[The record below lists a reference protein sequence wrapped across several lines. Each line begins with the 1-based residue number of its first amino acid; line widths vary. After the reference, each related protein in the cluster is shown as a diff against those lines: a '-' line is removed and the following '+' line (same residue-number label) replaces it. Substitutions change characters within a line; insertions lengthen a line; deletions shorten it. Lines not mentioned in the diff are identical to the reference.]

1 MLARMVVLAGG
12 VSGAMALSQFPEFS
26 QQYTQRLG
34 GAVDELSGFVADFDA
49 DAAEVGLAREAALQQ
64 LAQGSALGA
73 ARADTM
79 RATIHRYERLRD
91 AQLALESAGPVQR
104 ILHARQFN
112 DAEIAK
118 EAWADFQPAL
128 PFTVEGL
135 VFAGVGGVLGAAIL
149 RVLLGSL
156 GWVFGRRKLA

>member
-1 MLARMVVLAGG
+1 MLARMMILAGG

-26 QQYTQRLG
+26 QQYAQRLG

-49 DAAEVGLAREAALQQ
+49 DAAEVGLAREAALKQ

-91 AQLALESAGPVQR
+91 AQMALKSAGPVQR

-112 DAEIAK
+112 DAQIAK
-118 EAWADFQPAL
+118 EAWAGFEPAL
-128 PFTVEGL
+128 PFTTEGI

-149 RVLLGSL
+149 RVFMGSL